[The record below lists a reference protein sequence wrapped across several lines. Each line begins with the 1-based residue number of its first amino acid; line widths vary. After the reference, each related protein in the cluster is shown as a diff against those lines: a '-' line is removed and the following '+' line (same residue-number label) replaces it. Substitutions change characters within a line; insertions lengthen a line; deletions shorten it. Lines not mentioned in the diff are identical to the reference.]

1 MGGLRP
7 VRGRFTGGR
16 QLIAGPLCGVVW
28 LPFVRAH
35 FLRIVF
41 ALTLPLGL
49 FWGLGILL
57 DAQIS
62 QGIGWGPFFAFC
74 AAGSLILT
82 LAVALSAPAWLKVPD
97 EASFRA
103 ILVTL
108 LAASAVSYI
117 LLCLLLGLALAFIA
131 PPDEHAGLIA
141 LWLPLW
147 WMVPLGALGSSH
159 VARRT
164 TRQWS

>member
-1 MGGLRP
+1 M
-7 VRGRFTGGR
+7 
-16 QLIAGPLCGVVW
+16 
-28 LPFVRAH
+28 
-35 FLRIVF
+35 
-41 ALTLPLGL
+41 TLPLGL

-62 QGIGWGPFFAFC
+62 QGMGWGPFFALC
-74 AAGSLILT
+74 VAGS
-82 LAVALSAPAWLKVPD
+82 VALTFGLALLAPAWLKVPG

-103 ILVTL
+103 ILAAL
-108 LAASAVSYI
+108 LVASAVSY
-117 LLCLLLGLALAFIA
+117 LVLCVVLGLVLALVA
-131 PPDEHAGLIA
+131 PADEHNGLIA

-147 WMVPLGALGSSH
+147 WMVPLGAISSSH